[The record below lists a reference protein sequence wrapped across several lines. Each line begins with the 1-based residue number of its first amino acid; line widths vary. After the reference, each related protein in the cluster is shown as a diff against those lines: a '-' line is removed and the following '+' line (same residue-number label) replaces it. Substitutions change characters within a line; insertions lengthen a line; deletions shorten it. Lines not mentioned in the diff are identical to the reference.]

1 RWCFATA
8 TRASRTRRRT
18 PTAPCATSR
27 ASAIAPGTWWESCR
41 TPSGSPRRS
50 WGPTRATGYSPH
62 SWRGSMPPDKPSK
75 NEDEYFARQD
85 QEALG
90 KMRQR
95 QAAERRAAERHGHY
109 MKCPKCGGDLHTE
122 TFHGV

>member
-1 RWCFATA
+1 
-8 TRASRTRRRT
+8 
-18 PTAPCATSR
+18 
-27 ASAIAPGTWWESCR
+27 
-41 TPSGSPRRS
+41 
-50 WGPTRATGYSPH
+50 
-62 SWRGSMPPDKPSK
+62 MPPDKPSK

-109 MKCPKCGGDLHTE
+109 MKCPKCGGDLRTE
-122 TFHGV
+122 TFHGVQVDRCGDCHGIWLDHAEIALLVKEENGNVLRKVMHDVWASLQKLKAGG